1 MSARARSAL
10 ASSFASRLSFDEPVV
25 LRAGDRFVLRASSPL
40 NTIGG
45 GVITDPYPPRR
56 ARVWEPGLSAAERL
70 EQMVS
75 EAAANGLDVSD
86 LPVRL
91 GLSKASVS
99 ALFARTPTVE
109 LVGNLSLIHISE

>member
-1 MSARARSAL
+1 RVVTEGAR
-10 ASSFASRLSFDEPVV
+10 FAARLSFDEPVV

-45 GVITDPYPPRR
+45 GVITDPYAPRR
-56 ARVWEPGLSAAERL
+56 GRVWEPGLSAAERL

-91 GLSKASVS
+91 GLSKASVL
-99 ALFARTPTVE
+99 ALFGRTPTVE
-109 LVGNLSLIHISE
+109 LVRNPLRSRAAAH